1 MITFSRIAAIQ
12 AGKAG
17 PAMAWAQEICAYAKD
32 AYGMTVEMAVP
43 VGGNPSRI
51 AWTVRYDCLAAM
63 EAAQDRMLQDAR
75 YQQIVAK
82 GGEWLI
88 SGATRDSLWKSL

>member
-1 MITFSRIAAIQ
+1 MITFNRIAAIQ
-12 AGKAG
+12 AGKSG
-17 PAMAWAQEICAYAKD
+17 PAMVWAQEVCAYAKD
-32 AYGMTVEMAVP
+32 AYGVSVEMAVP
-43 VGGNPSRI
+43 VCGNPSRI
-51 AWTVRYDCLAAM
+51 AWTVRYDSLAAM
-63 EAAQDRMLQDAR
+63 EATQDRMLQDDR